1 MLICTLAG
9 VALCTSGNAV
19 TSDAPGNPY
28 QGIVDRNVFGLKSPP
43 PPPDPEANKPPP
55 PKIFLTGI
63 TTILG
68 NKRALL
74 KTTPPPKPGEPAKEQ
89 SFTLGEGQR
98 EGEIEVLE
106 INEKAGTVK
115 VNDYGTITT
124 LDFDKDGVKVA
135 GGIPPAPG
143 GAAARP
149 GGFVP
154 GPAANPFTP
163 AGGANALPRPMR
175 LPTPTG
181 AAASPAL
188 GGATP
193 AYAGGVPAYGGST
206 PGLTVGGTTVP
217 LSGSTAVQAQPQAQ
231 AGSQLTAEQQFLM
244 VEAERA
250 RLQQQGL
257 SSKFPPI
264 PPTPLTSELNPGT
277 TGTPTTGATTPTA
290 PAWPPRAP
298 SLPPLLPNQKSF

>member
-1 MLICTLAG
+1 MLICTLAS
-9 VALCTSGNAV
+9 VAWCTSGNAV

-74 KTTPPPKPGEPAKEQ
+74 KTTPPAKPGEPAKEQ

-106 INEKAGTVK
+106 INEKACTVK

-163 AGGANALPRPMR
+163 AGGANTLPRPMR

-181 AAASPAL
+181 ATASPAL

-193 AYAGGVPAYGGST
+193 VYAGGVPAYGGST
-206 PGLTVGGTTVP
+206 PGLPVGGTASP
-217 LSGSTAVQAQPQAQ
+217 AVSQPQQNTAPPLTREEQAIILAAQ
-231 AGSQLTAEQQFLM
+231 KQHYQSTGNPIAGL
-244 VEAERA
+244 
-250 RLQQQGL
+250 
-257 SSKFPPI
+257 I
-264 PPTPLTSELNPGT
+264 PPMPPDLAPPAATGDGSGT
-277 TGTPTTGATTPTA
+277 TTQKRWT
-290 PAWPPRAP
+290 PPRAP
-298 SLPPLLPNQKSF
+298 SLPPLPQ

>member
-1 MLICTLAG
+1 MLICTVAG

-19 TSDAPGNPY
+19 TSDASGNPY

-74 KTTPPPKPGEPAKEQ
+74 KTTPPAKPGEPAKEQ

-106 INEKAGTVK
+106 INEKACTVK

-163 AGGANALPRPMR
+163 AGGANTLPRPMR

-181 AAASPAL
+181 ATASPAL

-193 AYAGGVPAYGGST
+193 VYAGGVPANGGST

-217 LSGSTAVQAQPQAQ
+217 LTGTIPAATPTQPQA
-231 AGSQLTAEQQFLM
+231 AAPTTSQLTAEQQFLM
-244 VEAERA
+244 VEAERV

-257 SSKFPPI
+257 DKKLPPI
-264 PPTPLTSELNPGT
+264 PPID
-277 TGTPTTGATTPTA
+277 
-290 PAWPPRAP
+290 R
-298 SLPPLLPNQKSF
+298 